1 MLKNFFSFVGLTMF
15 LLLTMMDASFAAPF
29 KFPNKIHYDIFV
41 NGSNEASSTFSF
53 VSKKDKAGTPVYQLS
68 FGNFQALGFTSR
80 DKIYTVIFQKD
91 LSLSRTVL
99 MRGNEKFYEM
109 KAKKGSGMFDDEAIT
124 FIYAEDTLTGPIE
137 TEPYTPYPV
146 IDLLSLFLVASE
158 SVATN
163 KGQQNFS
170 FFVKKSTEI
179 VKLIPLDKAEVSYQG
194 AEVST
199 TVMELSHQG
208 REILKLNIYRD
219 KNGFHFPLRL
229 SIKDEEQGL
238 VEFRATKAY

>member
-1 MLKNFFSFVGLTMF
+1 MF

-99 MRGNEKFYEM
+99 TRGKEKIYEM

-124 FIYAEDTLTGPIE
+124 FVYTEDTLTGPIE
-137 TEPYTPYPV
+137 TEPYTPHRV

-158 SVATN
+158 SVASGN
-163 KGQQNFS
+163 KGPQNFS
-170 FFVKKSTEI
+170 FFVKRSTEV
-179 VKLIPLDKAEVSYQG
+179 VKLKHVAKANVSYRG
-194 AEVST
+194 KKVPT
-199 TVMELSHQG
+199 TVIELSHQG
-208 REILKLNIYRD
+208 KEVLKLNIYHD
-219 KNGFHFPLRL
+219 GKFYFPVRL
-229 SIKDEEQGL
+229 SITDKQGL
-238 VEFRATKAY
+238 VEFRATQAF